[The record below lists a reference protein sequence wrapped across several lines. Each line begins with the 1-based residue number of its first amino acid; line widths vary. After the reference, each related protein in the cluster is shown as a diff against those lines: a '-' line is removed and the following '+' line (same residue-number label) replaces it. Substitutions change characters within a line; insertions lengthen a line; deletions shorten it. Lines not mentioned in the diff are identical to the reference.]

1 MQDHLA
7 YDDNPMQVSLEP
19 TSRGTVVQKK
29 SCGGLET
36 IMESQNSSYQ
46 SPSKLVINK
55 NEIAPNNIY
64 VAELVDEED

>member
-1 MQDHLA
+1 
-7 YDDNPMQVSLEP
+7 
-19 TSRGTVVQKK
+19 
-29 SCGGLET
+29 
-36 IMESQNSSYQ
+36 MESQNSSYQ